1 MMSEGSVST
10 QSDGHREPEFNPSA
24 EFQVIDGPR
33 RVGLCFVGDE
43 YVAGLG
49 DPKALGWVS
58 RVVARTPHA
67 GVDLAAYNLGVRGDS
82 STDVLARW
90 QQEAE
95 PRWRTANERRLVVG
109 FGTQDVEDGIST
121 ARSRLNLANILD
133 DASSSAIA
141 TFVVGPAP
149 SLDAETNER
158 LQVLVDAQADV
169 CSRRGVTYVDCF
181 RPLLGHDQ
189 WQADLSAS
197 PDGLPGQAGYGLIAW
212 LVLHAGW
219 QNWLNLDG

>member
-1 MMSEGSVST
+1 MTTNEDALT
-10 QSDGHREPEFNPSA
+10 TDAQRREPEFNPSA
-24 EFQVIDGPR
+24 EFQVVDGPR
-33 RVGLCFVGDE
+33 RVGVCFVGDE

-58 RVVARTPHA
+58 RVIARTPHA
-67 GVDLAAYNLGVRGDS
+67 GVDLATYNLGVRGDS
-82 STDVLARW
+82 STEVLARW
-90 QQEAE
+90 HQEAA
-95 PRWRTANERRLVVG
+95 PRWRVANERRLVVG
-109 FGTQDVEDGIST
+109 FGAHDVEQGLST

-133 DASSSAIA
+133 DASSAAIA

-149 SLDAETNER
+149 SADNEVNER

-169 CSRRGVTYVDCF
+169 CARRGVTYVDCF

-189 WQADLSAS
+189 WNADLGAS

-219 QNWLNLDG
+219 QNWLDL

>member
-1 MMSEGSVST
+1 MT
-10 QSDGHREPEFNPSA
+10 QNDERRQPEFNPSA
-24 EFQVIDGPR
+24 EFQVVEGPR
-33 RVGLCFVGDE
+33 RVGVCFVGDE

-82 STDVLARW
+82 STEVLARW
-90 QQEAE
+90 QQESE
-95 PRWRTANERRLVVG
+95 PRWRTANERRLVIG
-109 FGTQDVEDGIST
+109 FGAGDIEQDLST

-133 DASSSAIA
+133 DASSAAIA

-149 SLDAETNER
+149 TQDNEFNER

-189 WQADLSAS
+189 WQSDLAAS

-212 LVLHAGW
+212 LVLHAAW
-219 QNWLNLDG
+219 QSWLDL